1 MQPNLFPKNGKIEDG
16 RTGGQGVGLF
26 IRAVDLGRRQ
36 IGKSGQWRQLGP
48 VGLNLVHMYL
58 LFAVLGARMCA
69 CLRPP
74 IYPFSWCWPN
84 KYIGAIH
91 CPIFA
96 EHIQQNYLR

>member
-48 VGLNLVHMYL
+48 VRLKSSAHV
-58 LFAVLGARMCA
+58 FIVR
-69 CLRPP
+69 CLRR
-74 IYPFSWCWPN
+74 
-84 KYIGAIH
+84 
-91 CPIFA
+91 
-96 EHIQQNYLR
+96 QNVRVPSATDIPLQLVLAQ